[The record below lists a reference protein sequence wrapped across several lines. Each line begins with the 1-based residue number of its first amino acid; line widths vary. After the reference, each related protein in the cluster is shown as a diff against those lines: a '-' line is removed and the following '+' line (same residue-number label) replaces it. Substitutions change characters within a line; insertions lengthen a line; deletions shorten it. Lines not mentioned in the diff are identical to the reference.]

1 MEQHLVSAGIDVGT
15 STTQVVFSRLSM
27 ADSGGFFSVPKV
39 DIVSREI
46 LYRGEIHETPLVSPE
61 RIDAEALSALVGAEF
76 DRAGFLRGGAGNS
89 AVPPCGGES
98 RGKVDTGAVIITGES
113 ARKENAR
120 AVLEA
125 LSGLAGDFVVST
137 AGPDLEAVIAG
148 QGSGAAEWSRRN
160 MSVAVNLDIGGGT
173 TNIAVFVNGEAE
185 AAGSFDIGG
194 RLVRVREGRIVS
206 VSPGAAAAAEW
217 KGIPL
222 EAGGPADEVLL
233 ARLCGAMA
241 EILEMALNLR
251 PPEAVLERI
260 RSPGSGQFRLNRKP
274 DGVFFSGGVA
284 DAVYETGA
292 GTFAYGDIG
301 VLLGRAVRQSG
312 LCTRLRLLRGGETIR
327 ATVVGAGTYTVRL
340 SGSTIY
346 YRGAVFPRKN
356 LPVLRLRAGEEGACY
371 QGEDAPLIERI
382 RWFLSQHDTEF
393 LAIALAGVR
402 NPGYGELNAAAGVF
416 ARAAAVLAPAA
427 PLVILTERDMAKAL
441 GQLVAARLSGD
452 RALAVLDSIRAEDH
466 VYIDLGMPLMDG
478 MVVPVVI
485 KTLIFGSE
493 D

>member
-1 MEQHLVSAGIDVGT
+1 MEQKLISIGIDVGT

-27 ADSGGFFSVPKV
+27 ADNGGFFSVPKV

-46 LYRGEIHETPLVSPE
+46 IYRGEIHETPLVSLE
-61 RIDAEALSALVGAEF
+61 VIDAEALASLVNAEF
-76 DRAGFLRGGAGNS
+76 ERAGFS
-89 AVPPCGGES
+89 CG
-98 RGKVDTGAVIITGES
+98 RIDTGAVIITGES

-185 AAGSFDIGG
+185 AAGSFDVGG
-194 RLVRVREGRIVS
+194 RLVRIREGRIVS
-206 VSPGAAAAAEW
+206 VSPGAAEAAKW

-222 EAGGPADEVLL
+222 ETGGPAAEALL
-233 ARLCGAMA
+233 VRLCGAMG

-251 PPEAVLERI
+251 PPEPILEKVRT
-260 RSPGSGQFRLNRKP
+260 PGSGKFRINRKL
-274 DGVFFSGGVA
+274 DGVFLSGGVA
-284 DAVYETGA
+284 DLVYETTA
-292 GTFAYGDIG
+292 EPFVYRDIG
-301 VLLGRAVRQSG
+301 VFLGRAVRQSG
-312 LCTRLRLLRGGETIR
+312 VCTRLRLLRGGETIR
-327 ATVVGAGTYTVRL
+327 ATVVGAGSYTVSL

-356 LPVLRLRAGEEGACY
+356 LPVLRLQAREEGACY
-371 QGEDAPLIERI
+371 RGEDTPLIEKI
-382 RWFLSQHDTEF
+382 RWFLAQHDTEF
-393 LAIALAGVR
+393 LAIALAGMR

-416 ARAAAVLAPAA
+416 VRAAAALAPAV

-441 GQLVAARLSGD
+441 GQLISVRLSGD

-466 VYIDLGMPLMDG
+466 AYIDLGMPLMDG
-478 MVVPVVI
+478 IAVPVVI
-485 KTLIFGSE
+485 KTLIFG
-493 D
+493 

>member
-1 MEQHLVSAGIDVGT
+1 MEQQLVSVGIDVGT

-27 ADSGGFFSVPKV
+27 ADNGGFFSVPRV

-46 LYRGEIHETPLVSPE
+46 IYRGDIHETPLVSPE
-61 RIDAEALSALVGAEF
+61 LIDAEALAVLVGAEF
-76 DRAGFLRGGAGNS
+76 DRAGFRRGTEGNS
-89 AVPPCGGES
+89 GGVYDAGEG
-98 RGKVDTGAVIITGES
+98 RGRVDTGAVIITGES

-120 AVLEA
+120 TVLNA

-160 MSVAVNLDIGGGT
+160 MSTAVNLDIGGGT

-185 AAGSFDIGG
+185 AAGSFDVGG
-194 RLVRVREGRIVS
+194 RLVRVRQGRVVS
-206 VSPGAAAAAEW
+206 VSPGAAEAARW

-251 PPEAVLERI
+251 PPEPVLERV
-260 RSPGSGQFRLNRKP
+260 RTPGSGRFRMDRKP
-274 DGVFFSGGVA
+274 DGVFLSGGVA
-284 DAVYETGA
+284 DAVYETA
-292 GTFAYGDIG
+292 AEPFAYGDIG

-312 LCTRLRLLRGGETIR
+312 VCTGLRLLRGGETIR
-327 ATVVGAGTYTVRL
+327 ATVVGAGTYTVSL

-356 LPVLRLRAGEEGACY
+356 LPVLRLQAGEEGACY
-371 QGEDAPLIERI
+371 RGEEASLVEKI
-382 RWFLSQHDTEF
+382 RWFLSQHDTEC
-393 LAIALAGVR
+393 LAIALTGVR

-416 ARAAAVLAPAA
+416 ARAAAILAPAA

-441 GQLVAARLSGD
+441 GQLVSARLAGD
-452 RALAVLDSIRAEDH
+452 RALAVLDSIRAGDH
-466 VYIDLGMPLMDG
+466 AYIDLGMPLMDG
-478 MVVPVVI
+478 IVVPVVI
-485 KTLIFGSE
+485 KTLIFG
-493 D
+493 